1 MVSKTINLISKYWS
15 NVSTRQGFTVLA
27 DQAFGSLVTFFC
39 NILVA
44 RANDI
49 TEYGVFFLGLSVVY
63 LTSVIQRSLV
73 SIPLQIISRPL
84 TASDKAN
91 YLGSS
96 LILHLAISLLLI
108 SIIICGG
115 KIIFDKSS
123 IYIIIGVS
131 VASLGYNFREFIRAT
146 ILAELKTITSLTMNG
161 TSNAIIIIAY
171 LIMYFYGK
179 LTIFYALIILG
190 VSSAIPAL
198 IYACAC
204 RQHFKIKD
212 IQILNDCR
220 QSWLYGRWIF
230 GAVLANTGGIRA
242 IPWLLLVFDGKVAVA
257 VFGALTTVAGAINP
271 LINGMANYITPKLAN
286 DAHDYGQA
294 NALAKGKRLFLF
306 CLLIAFVYSIIM
318 GLVGNGLIGFLYPDG
333 YTGYAFAFAILAF
346 EVGLKGTNLSLSGT
360 LRAINRPQR
369 EFFSSFLGAFFA
381 LLLGVLLIPLIGIT
395 GAAIALLSS
404 FIVVLLINWLGIW
417 KIKSSTTI

>member
-1 MVSKTINLISKYWS
+1 MVSNTSNLISKYWS

-27 DQAFGSLVTFFC
+27 DQVFGSFVTFLG

-49 TEYGVFFLGLSVVY
+49 AEYGVYFLGLSVVY

-73 SIPLQIISRPL
+73 TIPLQIISRPL
-84 TASDKAN
+84 AAGDKDN

-96 LILHLAISLLLI
+96 LILHLAISLLSIL
-108 SIIICGG
+108 IIICGG

-123 IYIIIGVS
+123 IYIILGVS

-146 ILAELKTITSLTMNG
+146 ILAELKTTTSLTMNG
-161 TSNAIIIIAY
+161 TSNAIIITVY
-171 LIMYFYGK
+171 LIMFFYGK
-179 LTIFYALIILG
+179 LTIFYALVILG
-190 VSSAIPAL
+190 VASAIPAL
-198 IYACAC
+198 IYACSC
-204 RQHFKIKD
+204 RKHFKIKNTR
-212 IQILNDCR
+212 ILDDCR
-220 QSWLYGRWIF
+220 KSWLYGRWIF

-242 IPWLLLVFDGKVAVA
+242 IPWLLLVLDGKVAVA
-257 VFGALTTVAGAINP
+257 VFGALAMVAGAINP

-306 CLLIAFVYSIIM
+306 CLFIAFVYSIII
-318 GLVGNGLIGFLYPDG
+318 GLAGNGLIGFLYPDG
-333 YTGYAFAFAILAF
+333 YTGYAFAFAVLAF
-346 EVGLKGTNLSLSGT
+346 EVGLRGANLSLSGT

-369 EFFSSFLGAFFA
+369 EFFSSIIGALFA
-381 LLLGVLLIPLIGIT
+381 LLLGVLLIPLIGVT
-395 GAAIALLSS
+395 GAAFALLSS
-404 FIVVLLINWLGIW
+404 FIAVIFINWLGLW
-417 KIKSSTTI
+417 RIKSSTNV